1 MRDEPPEGNV
11 MTNRV
16 LFWMWRMRPLL
27 VLAVALVLAACES
40 GGSGGSKY

>member
-1 MRDEPPEGNV
+1 

-16 LFWMWRMRPLL
+16 LFWVWRMRPLA
-27 VLAVALVLAACES
+27 VLALVLVLAACDS